1 MGWRVLLTTVAL
13 AAFVAVL
20 VAQRRERSLA
30 MRSVVLA
37 SVLLLAVAVAVPPQG
52 SRDVW
57 SYASYGRLVTVH
69 KVNPYKVA
77 PSRYPD
83 DPFVRRMAP
92 GWRPY
97 GTVYGP
103 VFTLASAQGMKAAGD
118 SALRARLFFQLL
130 AALAV
135 AAAMAL
141 VWRRTRDA
149 GAVAFVGLNPVL
161 AVGVVNGGHND
172 VLVGLAVLAGVLV
185 AIDDRPAMAGLLL
198 GIGALVK
205 VVVVL
210 PLLAVVAYLLVRR
223 GVRAAVEAG
232 VGGAAVVVA
241 GYSMVG
247 GLAALRPIQ
256 DVTTHQSRASVWE
269 ALLRW
274 GAIGSA
280 RLRASPTTIQQV
292 QMAAALTVGV
302 VALVVVLGRLRD
314 RDPALATAGA
324 LVAYLLAAAYVLPWY
339 AGWALPVLALAWR
352 SRLSMLALAHAS
364 LLLLAY
370 DDRYTVVAHRT
381 LLHRLLYDL
390 WARALPA
397 LEVAAIATLVAV
409 SAVRLARRPRA
420 RFGLGIGP

>member
-1 MGWRVLLTTVAL
+1 
-13 AAFVAVL
+13 
-20 VAQRRERSLA
+20 
-30 MRSVVLA
+30 
-37 SVLLLAVAVAVPPQG
+37 
-52 SRDVW
+52 
-57 SYASYGRLVTVH
+57 
-69 KVNPYKVA
+69 
-77 PSRYPD
+77 
-83 DPFVRRMAP
+83 MAP

-185 AIDDRPAMAGLLL
+185 AMDDRPAMAGLLL
-198 GIGALVK
+198 GTGALVK
-205 VVVVL
+205 VVVV
-210 PLLAVVAYLLVRR
+210 
-223 GVRAAVEAG
+223 
-232 VGGAAVVVA
+232 
-241 GYSMVG
+241 
-247 GLAALRPIQ
+247 
-256 DVTTHQSRASVWE
+256 
-269 ALLRW
+269 
-274 GAIGSA
+274 
-280 RLRASPTTIQQV
+280 
-292 QMAAALTVGV
+292 
-302 VALVVVLGRLRD
+302 
-314 RDPALATAGA
+314 
-324 LVAYLLAAAYVLPWY
+324 
-339 AGWALPVLALAWR
+339 LPVLALAWR

-420 RFGLGIGP
+420 RFGLGI